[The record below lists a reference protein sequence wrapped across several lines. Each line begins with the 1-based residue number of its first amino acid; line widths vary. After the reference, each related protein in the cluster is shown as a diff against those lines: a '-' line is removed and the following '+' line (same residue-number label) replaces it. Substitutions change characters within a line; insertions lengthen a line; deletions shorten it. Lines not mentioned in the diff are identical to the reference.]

1 MKIISLDK
9 GCFAFI
15 LGLLLWC
22 SHMHANYID
31 RSVIIS
37 FWQSTIT
44 GTVTDSGGPL
54 PGVNIYLKDG
64 TSATVSDE
72 KGNFSIT
79 ASIGDTLV
87 FSFMGMKNVEQVITS
102 QSIDV
107 VMQEDAAQLAEVVI
121 NAGYYSVK
129 DKERTGSISRITA
142 KDIEKQPVAN
152 PLATLQGRM
161 PGVDVV
167 QNTGVPGGG
176 FSIKIRGRN
185 SLRTGGNDPL
195 YIVDGMPFTA
205 DNVSSESAY
214 QGILPFGGSSPLNGL
229 SPNDIESIEILKDAD
244 ATAIYG
250 SRGAN
255 GVVLITTKKGRA
267 EKTTFSVNAY
277 TGVSSVSRFM
287 KLMNTTQ
294 YLDMR
299 RQAFI
304 NDGFTEIPEWAY
316 DVNGTWDQNR
326 NTDWQEELIGGTAVT
341 QNIEAGISGGSESTR
356 YLVRGTT
363 YKEGTVFPGDFSFR
377 KSALHLNVNHR
388 SADQRFGLNLSANYV
403 ASKSDLPGTDLTYK
417 ASILSPNAPELYN
430 AEGGLNWE
438 NSTWENPLAALN
450 QDYLASNNSLTA
462 GASLSYRLIDGLE
475 AKALMG
481 YADNRLEEKR
491 LSPNTIYDPAWGYT
505 TAVSNAFRSLVS
517 QRSWNFEPQLEFTRR
532 LGPGDLQVLGGLTF
546 QERTAH
552 ALQLSGT
559 GFANNNLIDN
569 LSAATTVYILA
580 DSEVLYRYNAIFGR
594 LNYNIDGKY
603 ILNLTGRRDG
613 SSRFGPGKRFANFGA
628 VGGAWIFSKEKIFA
642 DMQTALSFGKLRGS
656 YGTTGSDQI
665 GDYQYLSTYQ
675 ATGVPYQG
683 VVGLQPVR
691 LFNPDFSWE
700 TNKKL
705 EFAVELGFLKDRLYL
720 TAAHYRN
727 RSSSQLVGIPLPT
740 MTGFPSIQANLDAT
754 VQNTGWEFD
763 FRTIILDTG
772 KWNWTASANVTFARN
787 KLLRYDGLE
796 SSTYAEQYIIGQ
808 PLDIVKVYH
817 NTGVDQQTGLYTFQD
832 YNGDGQITWPEDS
845 QKIVSLT
852 PDYYGGL
859 QNSLSYK
866 NWSLD
871 FLLQFVKQQGYNHFN
886 TGAIPGLP
894 DNQPAAVVSAW
905 QSGSPSD
912 IQLYTAGYNNEALDA
927 FYNFIGSDGVIS
939 DASFLRLKNLSISY
953 TLPKEWLPS
962 TSCRLYFQ
970 GQNLLTLTKFKGADP
985 ENQTRGSLPPLR
997 TLSFGVQIDF
1007 QP

>member
-1 MKIISLDK
+1 MRTIGWKRN
-9 GCFAFI
+9 AFRQI
-15 LGLLLWC
+15 L
-22 SHMHANYID
+22 
-31 RSVIIS
+31 
-37 FWQSTIT
+37 
-44 GTVTDSGGPL
+44 
-54 PGVNIYLKDG
+54 
-64 TSATVSDE
+64 
-72 KGNFSIT
+72 
-79 ASIGDTLV
+79 
-87 FSFMGMKNVEQVITS
+87 
-102 QSIDV
+102 
-107 VMQEDAAQLAEVVI
+107 
-121 NAGYYSVK
+121 
-129 DKERTGSISRITA
+129 
-142 KDIEKQPVAN
+142 
-152 PLATLQGRM
+152 
-161 PGVDVV
+161 
-167 QNTGVPGGG
+167 
-176 FSIKIRGRN
+176 
-185 SLRTGGNDPL
+185 
-195 YIVDGMPFTA
+195 
-205 DNVSSESAY
+205 
-214 QGILPFGGSSPLNGL
+214 
-229 SPNDIESIEILKDAD
+229 
-244 ATAIYG
+244 
-250 SRGAN
+250 
-255 GVVLITTKKGRA
+255 
-267 EKTTFSVNAY
+267 
-277 TGVSSVSRFM
+277 
-287 KLMNTTQ
+287 
-294 YLDMR
+294 
-299 RQAFI
+299 
-304 NDGFTEIPEWAY
+304 
-316 DVNGTWDQNR
+316 
-326 NTDWQEELIGGTAVT
+326 
-341 QNIEAGISGGSESTR
+341 
-356 YLVRGTT
+356 
-363 YKEGTVFPGDFSFR
+363 
-377 KSALHLNVNHR
+377 
-388 SADQRFGLNLSANYV
+388 
-403 ASKSDLPGTDLTYK
+403 
-417 ASILSPNAPELYN
+417 
-430 AEGGLNWE
+430 
-438 NSTWENPLAALN
+438 
-450 QDYLASNNSLTA
+450 
-462 GASLSYRLIDGLE
+462 
-475 AKALMG
+475 
-481 YADNRLEEKR
+481 
-491 LSPNTIYDPAWGYT
+491 IYDPAWGYT